1 MRRHN
6 PARLP
11 RTVAVASAAMVLL
24 ASACGGTTRDDTT
37 AEDDDAAADE
47 EPVDEETEDAD
58 SGDDAAA
65 GGEIPEG
72 LTVTFLPKQVNNPYF
87 DIAAAG
93 GEGAVGEFAGEF
105 DQVGPSE
112 ASASSQV
119 SYINTLTQQGVDAI
133 VTSAN
138 DPNAICPALEE
149 ARSAGATIVTY
160 DSDTDPGC
168 RDVFINQA
176 SPEGIAQ
183 VQLDMA
189 SELVDGEGQIAIL
202 SATANATNQNAWIAL
217 MEEMLA
223 TPDYEGLELVA
234 TVYGDDDDQKSFQ
247 EAQGLMQS
255 YPDLEAIIAPTTV
268 GIAAAARYIDGS
280 EYKGEVAV
288 TGLGTP
294 NQMREFVH
302 NGTVEQFALWN
313 PEDLGYLAA
322 WAAAALAAEQ
332 ITGASGDTFTAGELG
347 EYEVGGDGVVL
358 LGPPTVFDSGNVDD
372 FDF

>member
-11 RTVAVASAAMVLL
+11 RMAAAASVALVLV
-24 ASACGGTTRDDTT
+24 ASACGGTTRDD
-37 AEDDDAAADE
+37 AGDEEDDAATEE
-47 EPVDEETEDAD
+47 EPAEEEPAD
-58 SGDDAAA
+58 DGEAA

-72 LTVTFLPKQVNNPYF
+72 LTVTFLPKQINNPYF

-93 GEGAVGEFAGEF
+93 GESAVDEFAGEF
-105 DQVGPSE
+105 DQVGPSD
-112 ASASSQV
+112 ATASSQV
-119 SYINTLTQQGVDAI
+119 SYINTLTQQDVDVI

-149 ARSAGATIVTY
+149 AREAGAKIVTY
-160 DSDTDPGC
+160 DSDTDPTC

-176 SPEGIAQ
+176 SPDGIAR
-183 VQLDMA
+183 VQLEMA
-189 SELVDGEGQIAIL
+189 AELVDGEGQIAIL

-223 TPDYEGLELVA
+223 EPEFEGLELVA

-313 PEDLGYLAA
+313 PEDLGHLAA
-322 WAAAALAAEQ
+322 WAAAALAAGQ
-332 ITGASGDTFTAGELG
+332 ITGAPGDTFTAGTLG
-347 EYEVGGDGVVL
+347 EYEVAENGEVL
-358 LGPPTVFDSGNVDD
+358 LGPPTVFDSDNVDD